1 MARSSKTFWT
11 TTGMF
16 PQELIIGFP
25 KRVKISKVA
34 IQCYL
39 VRTLRIERSTSK
51 DPVGFQ
57 QCVEKDLQ
65 HREGQLQMEEFPL
78 PEFEATYLRF
88 IIKSAFDH
96 FVSVH
101 RFFQDG
107 TYFLGVVSAGALH
120 MMHSGASCLSLFPQ
134 QHLLIYAVSKPS
146 PATWLNY

>member
-1 MARSSKTFWT
+1 MRAADWCRSSAGAVLVLATSSDAEHPAESVADGSSKTFWT

-25 KRVKISKVA
+25 KCVKISKVA

-51 DPVGFQ
+51 DPVGFE

-78 PEFEATYLRF
+78 PEFQATYLRF

-101 RFFQDG
+101 RVVAEG
-107 TYFLGVVSAGALH
+107 TAEN
-120 MMHSGASCLSLFPQ
+120 
-134 QHLLIYAVSKPS
+134 
-146 PATWLNY
+146 T

>member
-1 MARSSKTFWT
+1 PLSPPPFRPSASSSSCFSTPFPLRFPPSFPLHVFPSKTFWT

-25 KRVKISKVA
+25 KCVKISKVT

-65 HREGQLQMEEFPL
+65 HREGQLQMEEFPVSIYSV
-78 PEFEATYLRF
+78 PTYLRF

-101 RFFQDG
+101 RLKFGPPFYFF
-107 TYFLGVVSAGALH
+107 
-120 MMHSGASCLSLFPQ
+120 
-134 QHLLIYAVSKPS
+134 IR
-146 PATWLNY
+146 